1 MGPSDIRSIGRL
13 SKQLLQTE
21 QLQLYPAFVLLQ
33 IVVLLRPRGD
43 AYVGTRLYFLSATSY
58 FKFYYTYFSPL
69 FLFLNNLPN
78 HASLT

>member
-1 MGPSDIRSIGRL
+1 MGPSDIRPIGRL

-33 IVVLLRPRGD
+33 IVVLLRLRGD

-58 FKFYYTYFSPL
+58 FKFYYTYFYLSNFP
-69 FLFLNNLPN
+69 FQ
-78 HASLT
+78 S

>member
-33 IVVLLRPRGD
+33 TVVLLRLRGD
-43 AYVGTRLYFLSATSY
+43 AYVGTRLYFLSATGY
-58 FKFYYTYFSPL
+58 FNLLYLLFTPL
-69 FLFLNNLPN
+69 SFF
-78 HASLT
+78 